1 MLAALLALLS
11 RFFHISLGIGTPSQF
26 PPPLSADEEHD
37 CFVAAA
43 KGDENARQKL
53 ILHNLRLVSHIVRKY
68 YGTCRNQEDLVSVGS
83 IGLIKAVDTFR
94 VDNGTKF
101 ATYGAKCVQNEILMH
116 FRRQKHRSAEVS
128 MHDTI
133 DVDREGN
140 PLTYMDVIAS
150 DENMTEE
157 VNTMLCSRRA
167 VQLVEEVLDERE
179 RQIIHMRFGLD
190 GGEPMAQRE
199 VAQLLG
205 ISRSYV
211 SRLEKGALDK
221 LRHAMGG

>member
-1 MLAALLALLS
+1 
-11 RFFHISLGIGTPSQF
+11 
-26 PPPLSADEEHD
+26 
-37 CFVAAA
+37 
-43 KGDENARQKL
+43 
-53 ILHNLRLVSHIVRKY
+53 
-68 YGTCRNQEDLVSVGS
+68 
-83 IGLIKAVDTFR
+83 
-94 VDNGTKF
+94 
-101 ATYGAKCVQNEILMH
+101 
-116 FRRQKHRSAEVS
+116 